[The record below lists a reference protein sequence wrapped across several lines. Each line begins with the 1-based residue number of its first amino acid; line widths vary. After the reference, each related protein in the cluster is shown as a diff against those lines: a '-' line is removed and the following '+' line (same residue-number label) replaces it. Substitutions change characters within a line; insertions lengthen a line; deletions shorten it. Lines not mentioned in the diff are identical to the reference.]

1 MDENKFPHQLFPCFY
16 NNGPPKGKYK
26 ISVDGWGH
34 YGQAFEINHC
44 SSEKGPGQLA
54 EWNFDTQHKVKGETW
69 KPVVP
74 LAAPLLNPDNV
85 CGDTSGYL
93 PSATD
98 FTEHMQNF
106 YLGNYQDAFSAM
118 SSALE
123 EHFSFGEDKLEGSA
137 GENTVNIW
145 GMKTFLSNVN
155 RVKCPLMYTGYG
167 SRRYGN
173 LLDDV
178 IHDIPPV
185 LLGELFHEEL
195 VLKRECAQFNEAA
208 TGGALGYFPVKISD
222 NSQEG
227 CLVFPG
233 KASLSSLQFQK
244 VVLTLENDKG
254 LQLLKSKMQPLSI
267 DLSGTIRQISVGS
280 IQEDVYVAVRTDY
293 QCGVWLANPSKRI
306 APLEV
311 IQTEQ
316 MATCINVSPHIPG
329 ELVVTSE
336 NGAAYLWTV
345 GEGLSKFREEEGNLY
360 FNAQSSWRW
369 CDFSAHPKV
378 MQYADR
384 TGVELTD
391 TRSSNKCSYTLF
403 RIGETANCKSGERVI
418 LSKYLS
424 DVNSYHHLVT
434 TQYSA
439 FIMDERFPCLPMVK
453 WEHMMEDPP
462 LFAQGVA
469 GSPKARNNKVLLGSQ
484 RSSELM
490 LLQYSGG
497 GESAYHSVGPPLKL
511 LHPSETLRYLSV
523 HIPHRQQHVKDRLGM
538 PSAGF
543 TAIHHSKA
551 EECLCML
558 QLSEAG
564 DIFYQILRPQTD
576 QDAIDTPQP
585 RTQTAENE
593 QFPLPDPVAPSEWS
607 DPLSQRLSVSWEG
620 HWKSWWEDNLGM
632 NRDRKVEALR
642 RKRRQQKLARAHR
655 RIGLAESFT
664 SSVSFQSDLDYVSG
678 WSSATS
684 NYTETQSAWSDVDS
698 VAGSSIPND
707 LPEPERTKV
716 VTQNKESPVFP
727 FTTLEKA
734 DSPPTCSRLV
744 SRKINQTEQDYLSSL
759 FGSQEPLDWGEDSG
773 HPLIIAPL
781 SQVSSISAS
790 QRNPSVVPSSQGS
803 LSLRPRKRPR
813 MGF

>member
-1 MDENKFPHQLFPCFY
+1 MEFIRLHVFLN
-16 NNGPPKGKYK
+16 
-26 ISVDGWGH
+26 
-34 YGQAFEINHC
+34 C
-44 SSEKGPGQLA
+44 SSSE
-54 EWNFDTQHKVKGETW
+54 
-69 KPVVP
+69 
-74 LAAPLLNPDNV
+74 
-85 CGDTSGYL
+85 
-93 PSATD
+93 
-98 FTEHMQNF
+98 
-106 YLGNYQDAFSAM
+106 
-118 SSALE
+118 
-123 EHFSFGEDKLEGSA
+123 
-137 GENTVNIW
+137 
-145 GMKTFLSNVN
+145 
-155 RVKCPLMYTGYG
+155 
-167 SRRYGN
+167 
-173 LLDDV
+173 
-178 IHDIPPV
+178 
-185 LLGELFHEEL
+185 
-195 VLKRECAQFNEAA
+195 
-208 TGGALGYFPVKISD
+208 
-222 NSQEG
+222 
-227 CLVFPG
+227 
-233 KASLSSLQFQK
+233 FQK

-254 LQLLKSKMQPLSI
+254 LQLLKSKMEPLSI

-293 QCGVWLANPSKRI
+293 QCGVWLANPRKRI

-336 NGAAYLWTV
+336 NGAAYLWTA

-511 LHPSETLRYLSV
+511 LHPSETLHYLSV

-538 PSAGF
+538 PSAEPERNPL
-543 TAIHHSKA
+543 
-551 EECLCML
+551 EEDHVQSVRKDL
-558 QLSEAG
+558 QEAMKRSSVLVHG
-564 DIFYQILRPQTD
+564 ITYLRPIE
-576 QDAIDTPQP
+576 AV
-585 RTQTAENE
+585 
-593 QFPLPDPVAPSEWS
+593 PLPDPVAPSEWS
-607 DPLSQRLSVSWEG
+607 DPLSQRLSASWEG

-632 NRDRKVEALR
+632 NHDRKVEALR

-716 VTQNKESPVFP
+716 LTQNKESPVLP

-759 FGSQEPLDWGEDSG
+759 FGSQEPPDWGEDSG

-803 LSLRPRKRPR
+803 LSLRARKRPR